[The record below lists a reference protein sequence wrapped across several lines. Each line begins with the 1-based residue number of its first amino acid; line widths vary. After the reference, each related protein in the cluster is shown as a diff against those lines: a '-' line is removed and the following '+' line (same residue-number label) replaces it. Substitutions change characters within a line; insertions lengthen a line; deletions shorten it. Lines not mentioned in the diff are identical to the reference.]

1 MESINFLMIFDIVI
15 LGYGFL
21 IVRGALQM
29 HKTNVPASML
39 IPAEE
44 LTGCKDPVGF
54 CEAMYQKTLVFGI
67 LCIVYGAVCT
77 INEYGL
83 GSIKLLNIIALT
95 VFIIAV
101 LWFCKEMRSAR
112 EKYLKQNVEIRKIK
126 IKKEAE
132 RKRKEGIPESR

>member
-54 CEAMYQKTLVFGI
+54 VRR
-67 LCIVYGAVCT
+67 CIKRLWYL
-77 INEYGL
+77 E
-83 GSIKLLNIIALT
+83 S
-95 VFIIAV
+95 FV
-101 LWFCKEMRSAR
+101 LSMERSAR
-112 EKYLKQNVEIRKIK
+112 SMSMVLAPLNY
-126 IKKEAE
+126 
-132 RKRKEGIPESR
+132 

>member
-54 CEAMYQKTLVFGI
+54 CEAMYQRLWYLESF
-67 LCIVYGAVCT
+67 
-77 INEYGL
+77 
-83 GSIKLLNIIALT
+83 
-95 VFIIAV
+95 V
-101 LWFCKEMRSAR
+101 LSMERSAR
-112 EKYLKQNVEIRKIK
+112 SMSMVLAPLNY
-126 IKKEAE
+126 
-132 RKRKEGIPESR
+132 

>member
-77 INEYGL
+77 INEYGPWPH
-83 GSIKLLNIIALT
+83 K
-95 VFIIAV
+95 FIEYHCIDCFYHSGIMV
-101 LWFCKEMRSAR
+101 L
-112 EKYLKQNVEIRKIK
+112 
-126 IKKEAE
+126 
-132 RKRKEGIPESR
+132 

>member
-44 LTGCKDPVGF
+44 LTGCERSGR
-54 CEAMYQKTLVFGI
+54 I
-67 LCIVYGAVCT
+67 L
-77 INEYGL
+77 
-83 GSIKLLNIIALT
+83 
-95 VFIIAV
+95 
-101 LWFCKEMRSAR
+101 
-112 EKYLKQNVEIRKIK
+112 
-126 IKKEAE
+126 
-132 RKRKEGIPESR
+132 

>member
-54 CEAMYQKTLVFGI
+54 CEANVSKDSGI
-67 LCIVYGAVCT
+67 WNPLYCLWS
-77 INEYGL
+77 GL
-83 GSIKLLNIIALT
+83 HD
-95 VFIIAV
+95 
-101 LWFCKEMRSAR
+101 
-112 EKYLKQNVEIRKIK
+112 Q
-126 IKKEAE
+126 
-132 RKRKEGIPESR
+132 

>member
-21 IVRGALQM
+21 IVRGALQ
-29 HKTNVPASML
+29 
-39 IPAEE
+39 I
-44 LTGCKDPVGF
+44 
-54 CEAMYQKTLVFGI
+54 QKTLVFGI

-112 EKYLKQNVEIRKIK
+112 EKYLK
-126 IKKEAE
+126 
-132 RKRKEGIPESR
+132 

>member
-54 CEAMYQKTLVFGI
+54 CKAMYQKTLVFGI

-112 EKYLKQNVEIRKIK
+112 EKYLK
-126 IKKEAE
+126 
-132 RKRKEGIPESR
+132 

>member
-1 MESINFLMIFDIVI
+1 
-15 LGYGFL
+15 
-21 IVRGALQM
+21 M

-83 GSIKLLNIIALT
+83 GSIALT

-112 EKYLKQNVEIRKIK
+112 EKYLK
-126 IKKEAE
+126 
-132 RKRKEGIPESR
+132 

>member
-1 MESINFLMIFDIVI
+1 MESINFLMIFDIVL

-39 IPAEE
+39 ISAEE

-112 EKYLKQNVEIRKIK
+112 EKYLK
-126 IKKEAE
+126 
-132 RKRKEGIPESR
+132 

>member
-1 MESINFLMIFDIVI
+1 
-15 LGYGFL
+15 
-21 IVRGALQM
+21 M

-54 CEAMYQKTLVFGI
+54 FEAMYQKTLVFGI

-112 EKYLKQNVEIRKIK
+112 EKYLK
-126 IKKEAE
+126 
-132 RKRKEGIPESR
+132 

>member
-54 CEAMYQKTLVFGI
+54 CEAMYQKTL
-67 LCIVYGAVCT
+67 
-77 INEYGL
+77 YGL

-112 EKYLKQNVEIRKIK
+112 EKYLK
-126 IKKEAE
+126 
-132 RKRKEGIPESR
+132 